1 MGVKVSERRRN
12 AVNVGRYDRVSQSE
26 SQRSKG
32 ISSLLVLINVLIV
45 SCAGQEGQLKKFLL
59 MLRLSPVGFFV
70 KTKTAV
76 FKTKRQHGIIVLK
89 YETLRL

>member
-45 SCAGQEGQLKKFLL
+45 VEQDRKGN
-59 MLRLSPVGFFV
+59 LRSF
-70 KTKTAV
+70 
-76 FKTKRQHGIIVLK
+76 
-89 YETLRL
+89 Y